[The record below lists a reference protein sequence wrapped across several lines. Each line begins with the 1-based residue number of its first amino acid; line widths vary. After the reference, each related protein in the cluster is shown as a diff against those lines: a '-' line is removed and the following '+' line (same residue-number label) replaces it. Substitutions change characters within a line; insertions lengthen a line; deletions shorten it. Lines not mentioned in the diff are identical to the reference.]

1 MSTAPIN
8 PEISKA
14 RRLAMVPT
22 FSVSMAPPG
31 PWAARAACGGRW
43 GLFDTQDT
51 RETKDAF
58 QARVR
63 EAAAICSACPVLA
76 QCRAWTEDTP
86 RAKVAGVLAG
96 HYFRNVVA
104 GDPGYHARGTT
115 FPTAEKS
122 AA

>member
-14 RRLAMVPT
+14 RRLAMAPS
-22 FSVSMAPPG
+22 FAVSMAPPG
-31 PWAARAACGGRW
+31 PWAADAACGGRW
-43 GLFDTQDT
+43 GLFDPRDT

-63 EAAAICSACPVLA
+63 AAEAICSACPVL
-76 QCRAWTEDTP
+76 QDCRSWTEGTP

-96 HYFRNVVA
+96 HYFGRVVA
-104 GDPGYHARGTT
+104 GQPGFHSRRTT
-115 FPTAEKS
+115 FPVDRP
-122 AA
+122 AAA